1 MNKSPLYYKSGGQPG
16 AGSPIKLKKLFKKGK
31 RVLKGLGLA
40 ELAWIAGE
48 NALEGAY
55 SKGEKEAKEIIEQD
69 RDEPGITKYLVG
81 TRGSK
86 Y

>member
-1 MNKSPLYYKSGGQPG
+1 M
-16 AGSPIKLKKLFKKGK
+16 
-31 RVLKGLGLA
+31 V
-40 ELAWIAGE
+40 GE

-69 RDEPGITKYLVG
+69 RDEPGITKYLVV